1 MKIIIMLCVI
11 ASLTAMVAVVT
22 TRFDDVSLELL
33 RQARNECQA
42 VNAYACLRPSVN
54 FASLH

>member
-1 MKIIIMLCVI
+1 MKIIITLCVI
-11 ASLTAMVAVVT
+11 ASLTAMVAAVT
-22 TRFDDVSLELL
+22 TRFDDVSLESL

-42 VNAYACLRPSVN
+42 VNPYACLKPSVN